1 MSKVLVIEDEV
12 STREIFLDCL
22 GAEGFE
28 AIGAANGA
36 MGIQL
41 AQQHLPSLV
50 VCDIMMPVM
59 DGYGVLS
66 ALRREPAT
74 ALIPVVFLTAKRS
87 SEEVRYGMQL
97 GVDDYLTKPSSMPEV
112 LRAINTQIKKRE
124 RIESCYASKYLE
136 SNEPETDETN
146 NAHSI
151 FPEAGAL
158 QPVFDF
164 IEANY
169 HKPITLPE
177 VAHAVGYSP
186 AYLTSQVGDRTG
198 RTVNRWIVE
207 RRMLAAREL
216 LQESNHKIE
225 DVAALVGYQHACHF
239 SRQFRKHHNQSPQ
252 AWRKEQRS
260 KNSALQESSQSSA
273 GRFSQTTHERLIA

>member
-1 MSKVLVIEDEV
+1 MKQVLVIDDET
-12 STREIFLDCL
+12 STREIFIDCL

-59 DGYGVLS
+59 DGYSVLS
-66 ALRREPAT
+66 ALRKEPST

-87 SEEVRYGMQL
+87 SEEIRRGMQL

-112 LRAINTQIKKRE
+112 LRAITAQIQKRE
-124 RIESCYASKYLE
+124 RLESCYASKYSSVE
-136 SNEPETDETN
+136 EPAQN
-146 NAHSI
+146 IAALKHPI

-177 VAHAVGYSP
+177 VAQAVGYSP

-225 DVAALVGYQHACHF
+225 DVASLVGYQHACHF

-260 KNSALQESSQSSA
+260 RPSASQESTQMPSQD
-273 GRFSQTTHERLIA
+273 FSQVSSERLSA